1 VAQSKHR
8 EIPCFLLAEQI
19 MKRCLIRIVIGM
31 IFSIPMLASSEAGFE
46 FLKTN
51 FGARAAA
58 MGGAFISEGD
68 LIAINYNPAGLYGLE
83 QKKVVFSYLDYFVD
97 FQGGVIEFGYPLSDH
112 RILAGSLAYMSYGNI
127 DETDVTGTKTGSF
140 TPMDFSLGISYAASA
155 SYGIRYG
162 ISGKYIRSQIQQFMS
177 DAICLDAGLMVRI
190 EKQMMNIGLTIHNL
204 GQTLTAYR
212 DEKEKLP
219 LVYQAGVSKSLAHLP
234 LTLHFCL
241 QRYHFQ
247 ESELFGGLYW
257 SLGGEFKLSQSTFL
271 RWGYHSVGQ
280 EQKAESDKDRF
291 TGISAGFGTQINRF
305 MIDYAISLHGVLGNT
320 NQFTVQMML

>member
-1 VAQSKHR
+1 M
-8 EIPCFLLAEQI
+8 IT
-19 MKRCLIRIVIGM
+19 CLVI
-31 IFSIPMLASSEAGFE
+31 SLPLLASSEAGFE

-58 MGGAFISEGD
+58 MGGAFIEEGD
-68 LIAINYNPAGLYGLE
+68 LTALNYNPAGLYGLG
-83 QKKVVFSYLDYFVD
+83 QRKIVFSYLDYFVD
-97 FQGGVIEFGYPLSDH
+97 FQGGVIEYGHPLPDN
-112 RILAGSLAYMSYGNI
+112 RILAIALTYMSYGNI

-140 TPMDFSLGISYAASA
+140 TPMDYCFDASYAGLT

-162 ISGKYIRSQIQQFMS
+162 ISGKYIRSQIQQFAS

-190 EKQMMNIGLTIHNL
+190 EKQMMNIGLSIHHL
-204 GQTLTAYR
+204 GQSLTAFK
-212 DEKEKLP
+212 DNKEKLP
-219 LVYQAGVSKSLAHLP
+219 LVYQAGISKTMAHLP
-234 LTLHFCL
+234 LTLHFSL
-241 QRYHFQ
+241 QRFQ
-247 ESELFGGLYW
+247 FQKSQQAGGFYW

-271 RWGYHSVGQ
+271 RWGYNSVGQ

-291 TGISAGFGTQINRF
+291 TGISAGFGTRINRF